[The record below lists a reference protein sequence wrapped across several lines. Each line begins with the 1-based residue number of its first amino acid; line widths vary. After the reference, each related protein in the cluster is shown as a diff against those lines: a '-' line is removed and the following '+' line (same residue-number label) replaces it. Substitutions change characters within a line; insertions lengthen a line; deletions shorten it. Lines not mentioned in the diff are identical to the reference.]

1 MLRGGKAPWLG
12 LSTGFEISKIG
23 QELTKLQ
30 SFQCLKSTNLK
41 KRKKIE
47 TRLKNYNF
55 ANFYPIF
62 KISNP
67 AESWQQSAYFG
78 GYVIFVYLAWL
89 CHFQTFL
96 S

>member
-1 MLRGGKAPWLG
+1 M
-12 LSTGFEISKIG
+12 
-23 QELTKLQ
+23 LQ
-30 SFQCLKSTNLK
+30 SFGCFKSTNLK

-47 TRLKNYNF
+47 TRLKKYNF

-67 AESWQQSAYFG
+67 AESWQQSAYFCS
-78 GYVIFVYLAWL
+78 YAIFVYLARL